1 MKKIQQGFT
10 LIELMIVVAIIA
22 ILAAIAV
29 PAYQN
34 YIIRSKVTEA
44 VSAIDMARTAVA
56 ETFQSTGLVP
66 GSNISA
72 GLPATQASVQSTYVE
87 DLQLSAN
94 GVITATVRATNSD
107 ADQKKVVFKPYES
120 DGATVLTNGN
130 NYSGPIT
137 WKCTGGDVPTKY
149 LPASCR

>member
-1 MKKIQQGFT
+1 MKNVQKGFT

-56 ETFQSTGLVP
+56 ETFQSTGTVP
-66 GSNISA
+66 GSNQSA
-72 GLPATQASVQSTYVE
+72 GLPATQASVQTTYVD
-87 DLQLSAN
+87 DLEVGQN
-94 GVITATVRATNSD
+94 GIITATIRATNSD
-107 ADQKKVVFKPYES
+107 ADQKKVIFKPYES
-120 DGATVLTNGN
+120 DGATALTNGA

>member
-1 MKKIQQGFT
+1 MKNVQKGFT

-56 ETFQSTGLVP
+56 ETFQSTGRVP
-66 GSNISA
+66 ATNVSA
-72 GLPATQASVQSTYVE
+72 GLPATPASVASKYVS
-87 DLQLSAN
+87 DLEISN
-94 GVITATVRATNSD
+94 GGIITATVQGTNNTE
-107 ADQKKVVFKPYES
+107 ADGQTVIYKPIDSAGNAYTNAS
-120 DGATVLTNGN
+120 TGAI
-130 NYSGPIT
+130 S
-137 WKCTGGDVPTKY
+137 WKCSGGTVPTKF
-149 LPASCR
+149 LPAACR